1 MVTTDQS
8 DQWRAF
14 CSGLFLAAIRPVL
27 PSNCLPL
34 HLPDPGTYSA
44 VKLIALGKAAAA
56 MARVVEE
63 AWPDVA
69 LSGIAVCRDGYG
81 QTCHRIEV
89 IESAHPVPDE
99 RSVVAAERALAVAAG
114 TTETELL
121 LVLLSG
127 GGSSLACLPAEGLGL
142 EEKKRIITELMHAGA
157 DIRELNTVRKHM
169 SRIKGGRLA
178 AAARKAGKVVTLA
191 ISDVVG
197 DDPSLIASGPTVP
210 DASNRDDAAAILR
223 SYDVRLPETWAPK
236 TDWPADGKASFQII
250 ANASNMLE
258 AAKTYAEQAGFKVVN
273 LGDDLIGEARDVGR
287 NHAAMAQEHLQSA
300 GDTKM
305 LLLSGG
311 ELTATVTG
319 AGEGG
324 PNQEYVLS
332 LAAMLTPEAPIYA
345 FAADTDGMDGTGG
358 AAGAMT
364 SPDDRKRAI
373 IAALEPVKFLNEN
386 DSHRYFN
393 EIGGSFQVKPTFTNT
408 NDLRVIAIMPKGL
421 ALA

>member
-8 DQWRAF
+8 EQWRVF
-14 CSGLFLAAIRPVL
+14 CKGLFSAAVRPVL
-27 PSNCLPL
+27 PANCLPP
-34 HLPDPGTYSA
+34 HLPDPKAFSA
-44 VKLIALGKAAAA
+44 VKVIALGKAAAA

-63 AWPDVA
+63 AWLDVT

-81 QTCHRIEV
+81 QTCRRIEV

-99 RSVVAAERALAVAAG
+99 RSVAAAERALALAAG

-127 GGSSLACLPAEGLGL
+127 GGSSLACLPVEGLAL
-142 EEKKRIITELMHAGA
+142 DAKRRLIKDLMFAGA
-157 DIRELNTVRKHM
+157 DIRELNTVRKHL

-178 AAARKAGKVVTLA
+178 AAANRAGKIVTLA

-210 DASNRDDAAAILR
+210 DTSMRDDAVSILQAY
-223 SYDVRLPETWAPK
+223 SIKQPETWAPK
-236 TDWPADGKASFQII
+236 PDDFPTDKTSFQII
-250 ANASNMLE
+250 ASAPEMLR
-258 AAKTYAEQAGFKVVN
+258 AAQAYADPAGFKVIN
-273 LGDDLIGEARDVGR
+273 LGDDIVGEARDVATL
-287 NHAAMAQEHLQSA
+287 HAAIAQQHLET
-300 GDTKM
+300 GDGGRL

-319 AGEGG
+319 TGEGG
-324 PNQEYVLS
+324 PNQEYVLA
-332 LAAMLTPEAPIYA
+332 LAASLSAEMSIYG

-364 SPDDRKRAI
+364 SPEDRGRAKT
-373 IAALEPVKFLNEN
+373 AGLDARAFLENN
-386 DSHRYFN
+386 DSLRYFN
-393 EIGGSFQVKPTFTNT
+393 EIGG
-408 NDLRVIAIMPKGL
+408 II
-421 ALA
+421 